1 MDDCLLRWNYTGIKS
16 HIRDDKCP
24 PNFDGFKCWP
34 PILIN
39 TSVSLPCPP
48 DLLIIEND
56 VTFNDSVATRYCN
69 TNFTW
74 DAAQYAECLSNFAEL
89 YSSGMPILNHLKAM
103 YYIYWIGYTVS
114 LVVLL
119 TSLAIFIKFRSL
131 WCLRN
136 IIHCNLILCFA
147 CHSATW
153 IAYSTIVY
161 EIIMKHF
168 LYESVKYCFI
178 ATILLKYFVT
188 AGFFWMFVEGLYLL
202 VSVRF
207 SFQTHNINYSMCA
220 SIGWGNAYFL
230 CIMHVIMIAY
240 LGIPML
246 LMIISCF
253 IRKKI
258 PHDSCWNEPS
268 KADYIFLGPIVF
280 ILIGNL
286 FILLVVLKVLI
297 KQLKMTVFEEG
308 QKMKK
313 IAKGLFLLCPLL
325 GTTYIFTLFPPQH
338 PPWLKLTFSYS
349 TTILTSTQ
357 VGIVIAVLFC
367 FSHGEV
373 LFCIKKSYSQFMEK
387 WRPHQYNCYIELFDS
402 LSEGIKEST
411 C

>member
-1 MDDCLLRWNYTGIKS
+1 MDECLLRWNYTDIES
-16 HIRDDKCP
+16 HIINDKCP
-24 PNFDGFKCWP
+24 PNFDGFNCWP

-48 DLLIIEND
+48 DFLIIEND
-56 VTFNDSVATRYCN
+56 VTFNDSVVTRYCN
-69 TNFTW
+69 ANFTW
-74 DAAQYAECLSNFAEL
+74 DAAQYAECLSNYAEL

-114 LVVLL
+114 FVVLL
-119 TSLAIFIKFRSL
+119 TSLAIFIKYRSL

-136 IIHCNLILCFA
+136 IIHSNLILCFA
-147 CHSATW
+147 CQCATW

-207 SFQTHNINYSMCA
+207 SFQTHFINYTMCA
-220 SIGWGNAYFL
+220 IIGW
-230 CIMHVIMIAY
+230 
-240 LGIPML
+240 GIPML
-246 LMIISCF
+246 LVIISSVT
-253 IRKKI
+253 RKKI

-268 KADYIFLGPIVF
+268 KSDYIFLGPIVF
-280 ILIGNL
+280 ILIVNL

-297 KQLKMTVFEEG
+297 KQLKVTVFKESE
-308 QKMKK
+308 KMKK
-313 IAKGLFLLCPLL
+313 IAKGLFVLCPLL
-325 GTTYIFTLFPPQH
+325 GTTYIFTLIPPQH

-349 TTILTSTQ
+349 TTVLTSTQ
-357 VGIVIAVLFC
+357 GIVIAVLFC
-367 FSHGEV
+367 FSHSEV
-373 LFCIKKSYSQFMEK
+373 LFCIKKSCSQFMEK
-387 WRPHQYNCYIELFDS
+387 WRLRQSNCYIKLFDS
-402 LSEGIKEST
+402 LSEGIKETT

>member
-1 MDDCLLRWNYTGIKS
+1 MDECLLRWNYTDIES
-16 HIRDDKCP
+16 HIINDKCP
-24 PNFDGFKCWP
+24 PNFDGFNCWP
-34 PILIN
+34 PISIN

-48 DLLIIEND
+48 DFLIIEND
-56 VTFNDSVATRYCN
+56 VTFNDSVVTRYCN
-69 TNFTW
+69 ANFTW
-74 DAAQYAECLSNFAEL
+74 DAAQYAECLSNYAEL

-114 LVVLL
+114 FVVLL
-119 TSLAIFIKFRSL
+119 TSLAIFIKYRSL

-136 IIHCNLILCFA
+136 IIHSNLILCFA
-147 CHSATW
+147 CQCATW

-207 SFQTHNINYSMCA
+207 SFQTHFINYTMCA
-220 SIGWGNAYFL
+220 IIGW
-230 CIMHVIMIAY
+230 
-240 LGIPML
+240 GIPML
-246 LMIISCF
+246 LVIISSVT
-253 IRKKI
+253 RKKI

-268 KADYIFLGPIVF
+268 KSDYIFLGPIVF
-280 ILIGNL
+280 ILIVNL

-297 KQLKMTVFEEG
+297 KQLKVTVFKESE
-308 QKMKK
+308 KMKK
-313 IAKGLFLLCPLL
+313 IAKGLFVLCPLL
-325 GTTYIFTLFPPQH
+325 GTTYIFTLIPPQH

-349 TTILTSTQ
+349 TTVLTSTQ
-357 VGIVIAVLFC
+357 GIVIAVLFC
-367 FSHGEV
+367 FSHSEV
-373 LFCIKKSYSQFMEK
+373 LFCIKKSCSQFMEK
-387 WRPHQYNCYIELFDS
+387 WRLRQSNCYIKLFDS
-402 LSEGIKEST
+402 LSEGIKETT

>member
-1 MDDCLLRWNYTGIKS
+1 
-16 HIRDDKCP
+16 
-24 PNFDGFKCWP
+24 
-34 PILIN
+34 
-39 TSVSLPCPP
+39 
-48 DLLIIEND
+48 
-56 VTFNDSVATRYCN
+56 
-69 TNFTW
+69 
-74 DAAQYAECLSNFAEL
+74 
-89 YSSGMPILNHLKAM
+89 MPILNHLKAM

-114 LVVLL
+114 LLVLL

-207 SFQTHNINYSMCA
+207 SFQTHNINYTMCA
-220 SIGWGNAYFL
+220 SIGW
-230 CIMHVIMIAY
+230 
-240 LGIPML
+240 GIPML

-253 IRKKI
+253 IRKRI

-280 ILIGNL
+280 ILIVNYL
-286 FILLVVLKVLI
+286 SFR
-297 KQLKMTVFEEG
+297 
-308 QKMKK
+308 K

-357 VGIVIAVLFC
+357 GIVIAVLFC

-373 LFCIKKSYSQFMEK
+373 LFCIKKSYSQFMDK
-387 WRPHQYNCYIELFDS
+387 WRPRQYNCYIELFDA

-411 C
+411 F